1 LDNRVAVVVG
11 GTGAL
16 GGAMANALA
25 SAGASVAVLGRNAQR
40 GMERAEDIRREG
52 GEGIFVSADALDRDS
67 LTKAR
72 DHIENSMGPVDILVN
87 AAGGNQA
94 AATLQPG
101 EDFCE
106 LSLDAWKDVFD
117 LNLIGGTVL
126 PSQVFGESMLLR
138 NTGSI
143 INIASMSGIVPL
155 SRVVAYSAA
164 KAAVIN
170 FTQFLARE
178 WAPRGIRVNCIQPG
192 LVAGPRIDR
201 VIQAKA
207 DAFGIGYE
215 EMKQRLL
222 KTVSLRRMVTA
233 DDVAEMALFV
243 CSTAGANITGQAL
256 SVCGDH
262 QVLQ

>member
-1 LDNRVAVVVG
+1 MAGRLGYPLRTPYAASKWAVVG
-11 GTGAL
+11 
-16 GGAMANALA
+16 
-25 SAGASVAVLGRNAQR
+25 
-40 GMERAEDIRREG
+40 
-52 GEGIFVSADALDRDS
+52 
-67 LTKAR
+67 LTKSLAM
-72 DHIENSMGPVDILVN
+72 ELGPD
-87 AAGGNQA
+87 
-94 AATLQPG
+94 
-101 EDFCE
+101 
-106 LSLDAWKDVFD
+106 
-117 LNLIGGTVL
+117 
-126 PSQVFGESMLLR
+126 
-138 NTGSI
+138 
-143 INIASMSGIVPL
+143 
-155 SRVVAYSAA
+155 
-164 KAAVIN
+164 
-170 FTQFLARE
+170 
-178 WAPRGIRVNCIQPG
+178 GIRVNCIQPG